1 MQAKI
6 GFIGGGHMATAILE
20 GLVEHYPKDLLY
32 VADRNAPKREYFS
45 ETLGINTASHFSE
58 FIDEMDAII
67 LAIKPQGFPELLPE
81 LKPHLN
87 DKTLVISVAAGISSE
102 AILRALGRD
111 NQPLVRTMPNI
122 PAAVG
127 LGATALFSP
136 HALTDSHAAL
146 TETIF
151 NACGITTWVE
161 KEALLSAVI
170 SVSGSSPAY
179 FFYLL
184 EIMIDAGVKLGL
196 SRESSEILAK
206 QTMLGSAQIALDSDK
221 SVKALKE
228 SVMSPEGTTEQAIF
242 SFERDDLQQIIE
254 RGMQAAFDR
263 DQVLSSEIS
272 KKL

>member
-20 GLVEHYPKDLLY
+20 GLVEHYPKSLLY

-58 FIDEMDAII
+58 FIDEMDAIV

-81 LKPHLN
+81 LKPHL
-87 DKTLVISVAAGISSE
+87 KEETLVISVAAGISSE
-102 AILRALGRD
+102 AILRALGRET
-111 NQPLVRTMPNI
+111 QPLVRTMPNI

-136 HALTDSHAAL
+136 NTLTDSHAAL